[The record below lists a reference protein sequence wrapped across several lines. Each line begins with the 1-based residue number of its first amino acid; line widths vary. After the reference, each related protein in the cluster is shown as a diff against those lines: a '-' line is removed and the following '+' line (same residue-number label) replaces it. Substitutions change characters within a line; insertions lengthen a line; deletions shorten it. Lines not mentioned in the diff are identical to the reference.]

1 MTKPIE
7 KLKDG
12 LLCATIWMN
21 ANDEGK
27 VRYSITLARNYQ
39 IDGDW
44 KETNSFSPTELLK
57 VSVLAKAAYSR
68 IGELRRQAGQLE
80 DA

>member
-1 MTKPIE
+1 MAKPIE

-27 VRYSITLARNYQ
+27 ARYSITLVRNYQ
-39 IDGDW
+39 VDGKW

-57 VSVLAKAAYSR
+57 VSVLAKTAYSR
-68 IGELRRQAGQLE
+68 IGELRQAAQLE